1 MLKNK
6 QKKKCIHIT
15 FSLKF
20 ILILIRFPPSPFSS
34 AAQAA
39 ELTGCVY
46 KEPGMNSSA
55 LLSHLMLG
63 FKKEGEGSFEV
74 QISRRN
80 AVIQDQFL
88 ILNSL
93 SFHGT
98 DVNPCHLTVLG
109 TNLHHILPPTHTI
122 IYTLKSCTLK
132 FQHYEGGEEKKYI
145 FLLSSLEESFWETLT
160 LPSSSPWSTPPE
172 HLLPS
177 FMHNIGGGE
186 QQGAECC
193 WSETLR
199 RAWVGSAG
207 HSFIGLRYSQHIWS
221 YVVFTVSLLSDQS
234 IRWKKSCKRVLIT
247 NCSISELCF
256 LSQHLAYTAE

>member
-98 DVNPCHLTVLG
+98 DVNPCHLTALG

-132 FQHYEGGEEKKYI
+132 FQHYEGGEEKKVHI
-145 FLLSSLEESFWETLT
+145 SAVIIGRELLRNLDSALIKPLVH
-160 LPSSSPWSTPPE
+160 TPRTP
-172 HLLPS
+172 
-177 FMHNIGGGE
+177 
-186 QQGAECC
+186 
-193 WSETLR
+193 
-199 RAWVGSAG
+199 
-207 HSFIGLRYSQHIWS
+207 
-221 YVVFTVSLLSDQS
+221 
-234 IRWKKSCKRVLIT
+234 
-247 NCSISELCF
+247 
-256 LSQHLAYTAE
+256 TAQLHA